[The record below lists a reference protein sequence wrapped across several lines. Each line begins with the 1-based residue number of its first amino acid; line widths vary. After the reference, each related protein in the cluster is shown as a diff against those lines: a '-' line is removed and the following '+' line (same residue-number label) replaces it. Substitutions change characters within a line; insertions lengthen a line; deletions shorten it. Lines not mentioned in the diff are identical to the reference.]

1 MPADEQAVKRRVTLV
16 SVAAAVVL
24 TALKL
29 WVGLATGSLGLLSE
43 AVHSGLDTVAS
54 ALTFVAVRIAAR
66 PADADHPYGHG
77 RVENLAAVMQGA
89 LLLVTAG
96 AIGTEAVHRLAGAPA
111 AVEPTAWAFAVLLAG
126 IAVDVW
132 RSRML
137 LRAARRFHSRALEAD
152 ALNFRA
158 DLFSSTVVLGG
169 LALTA
174 YAHTG
179 APDGALWGLPRAW
192 VLRADAAAALVVAGV
207 IVVMSGR
214 LMLEGVH
221 VLTDRVSTDLR
232 ARVTGAAAAVPGVL
246 AVRAVR
252 VRESGHRVLAD
263 LVVTTSRTASLA
275 EAHRV
280 TEAVEAAVRAAE
292 PRAEAVVHV
301 EPESS
306 PEETVAETIRAVA
319 LRLGMQT
326 HHEVA
331 YAHISPPGRAATADG
346 PVGGRAEGRR
356 EGLEASFHLELERAL
371 PLWTAHAEAHR
382 LVATIRAE
390 EPRLGRVDVHL
401 EPAEPQAGRR
411 RDVTRERAALAGALA
426 RCVDASPVGART
438 NELRLYGA
446 DDPSVLDLVLHCAV
460 DGELTVG
467 DAHHRA
473 ERLEHALRECAAAAG
488 HELTRVVVHTEPLS

>member
-1 MPADEQAVKRRVTLV
+1 MDEQAAKRRVTLV

-29 WVGLATGSLGLLSE
+29 GVGLATGSLGLLSE
-43 AVHSGLDTVAS
+43 AAHSGLDTVAS

-77 RVENLAAVMQGA
+77 RVENLAAVVQGA

-111 AVEPTAWAFAVLLAG
+111 AVKPTAWAFAVLLAG
-126 IAVDVW
+126 ITVDVW

-158 DLFSSTVVLGG
+158 DLFSSTVVLVG

-192 VLRADAAAALVVAGV
+192 VLRADAAAALVVAGM

-292 PRAEAVVHV
+292 PRAETVVHV

-306 PEETVAETIRAVA
+306 PAETVAETIRAVA

-326 HHEVA
+326 HHELV
-331 YAHISPPGRAATADG
+331 YGTMPPRGRPAAANG
-346 PVGGRAEGRR
+346 AGALPGGEVGA
-356 EGLEASFHLELERAL
+356 GLEASFHLELAPARSL
-371 PLWTAHAEAHR
+371 RSAHAEAHR
-382 LVATIRAE
+382 LVAAIRAE

-401 EPAEPQAGRR
+401 EPAEPQAGRH
-411 RDVTRERAALAGALA
+411 RDVTGERAALAGVLA
-426 RCVDASPVGART
+426 RCVDTSPVGART

-446 DDPSVLDLVLHCAV
+446 DDPAVLDLVLHCAIAGDV
-460 DGELTVG
+460 TVG
-467 DAHHRA
+467 EAHRRA

-488 HELTRVVVHTEPLS
+488 HELTRVIVHTEPVS